1 MHGRTNAMDEKN
13 DLSDRVLSDLFAPTK
28 ASPSPEPEK
37 RSRGRP
43 AGTKSPLL
51 APTTSL
57 HLEDFYFL
65 RSVINGLSATEA
77 YERYYSTVE
86 SDAQGRLLI
95 PHGHTLLAR
104 ARRLIA
110 EIVRQAQGR
119 PTDDLGALAEQLQ
132 LPLPALTTSAR
143 EKASAVILFE
153 EWAEQHADMFRE
165 NELAERYQE
174 YLDDNGE
181 VTAADQATEQMLR
194 RSNSLQAK
202 LRALNALQTEL
213 ARRPVPEHVPEL
225 WLSEKIAKALRDQ
238 NIVSLFALVK
248 FISINGK
255 HWYRQLHGIGLGR
268 ARRIEQWLDFH
279 SDTLPRIDRG
289 QPLWQRERYA
299 LAQRQ
304 HQMAFSTTLEA
315 NTGQLLSPSPA
326 LALVPLDL
334 LAVPP
339 ELDGSRGTFRSPNP
353 NQLGAQT
360 DLQAIKSYLSSFV
373 TAGKLKAFDA
383 YRREVERFYLWCL
396 IVARTPLSSITLA
409 HAQAYQLFLQNIPRE
424 WINPKPVERFNP
436 AWRPFRGPLAPKNQ
450 NYALG
455 VLKQCF
461 RKLMENGYLTS
472 SPFASI
478 QKTTQISTG
487 FSIDTT
493 RAFNRDEMQ
502 IIRQAL
508 DTLPGL
514 TAEDPMAAALA
525 RRTQL
530 IMQLLLSTGMRRSE
544 LANASLATLAT
555 VQLES
560 ETEDAHTLQVVGKG
574 SKNRTAILSSDL
586 LARIRQHHND
596 VRTLR
601 ANEPEVLKD
610 LDKSQPVI
618 ASLERR
624 PGSTKASDTAR
635 ARLSSD
641 GIYRSI
647 KAFLKHAHKQAPGKQ
662 SQTPNRLDKATP
674 HWTRHTFAHAI
685 LDSNFKGKGLP
696 ITQRLLG
703 HKSLSTTGQYLEQDT
718 TDLILASRQAK
729 LL

>member
-1 MHGRTNAMDEKN
+1 MDEKN
-13 DLSDRVLSDLFAPTK
+13 DLSDRVLSDLFTPTK

-43 AGTKSPLL
+43 AGTKAPLL
-51 APTTSL
+51 APTTNL

-65 RSVINGLSATEA
+65 RSVINGLNAREA
-77 YERYYSTVE
+77 YERYFSTIE

-95 PHGHTLLAR
+95 PHGQTLLAR

-119 PTDDLGALAEQLQ
+119 PSDDLMAMAEQLQ
-132 LPLPALTTSAR
+132 QPLPTLTTSAR
-143 EKASAVILFE
+143 EKASAAIRFE
-153 EWAEQHADMFRE
+153 DWAEKHADMYRE
-165 NELAERYQE
+165 QELAERYQE
-174 YLDDNGE
+174 YLQDNSEGSATDE
-181 VTAADQATEQMLR
+181 ATAQMLQ
-194 RSNSLQAK
+194 RSNAVQAK

-225 WLSEKIAKALRDQ
+225 WLSEKIAQAMRDH

-255 HWYRQLHGIGLGR
+255 HWYRQLQGIGLGR
-268 ARRIEQWLDFH
+268 ARRIEQWLEFH
-279 SDTLPRIDRG
+279 SDTLPLIDRR

-299 LAQRQ
+299 LAQRE
-304 HQMAFSTTLEA
+304 HQMAYAPTLDA
-315 NTGQLLSPSPA
+315 STGQILPPSPA
-326 LALVPLDL
+326 LAPRFALVPLDL

-360 DLQAIKSYLSSFV
+360 DLQAIKSYLSSFA

-461 RKLMENGYLTS
+461 RKLLENGYLTS
-472 SPFASI
+472 SPFTSI

-493 RAFNRDEMQ
+493 RAFNKAEIE
-502 IIRQAL
+502 IIRRTL

-514 TAEDPMAAALA
+514 
-525 RRTQL
+525 
-530 IMQLLLSTGMRRSE
+530 
-544 LANASLATLAT
+544 AS
-555 VQLES
+555 
-560 ETEDAHTLQVVGKG
+560 
-574 SKNRTAILSSDL
+574 
-586 LARIRQHHND
+586 
-596 VRTLR
+596 
-601 ANEPEVLKD
+601 
-610 LDKSQPVI
+610 
-618 ASLERR
+618 
-624 PGSTKASDTAR
+624 
-635 ARLSSD
+635 
-641 GIYRSI
+641 
-647 KAFLKHAHKQAPGKQ
+647 
-662 SQTPNRLDKATP
+662 
-674 HWTRHTFAHAI
+674 
-685 LDSNFKGKGLP
+685 
-696 ITQRLLG
+696 
-703 HKSLSTTGQYLEQDT
+703 
-718 TDLILASRQAK
+718 
-729 LL
+729 

>member
-1 MHGRTNAMDEKN
+1 MDEKN
-13 DLSDRVLSDLFAPTK
+13 DLSDRVLSDLFAPPK

-43 AGTKSPLL
+43 AGTKAPLL

-57 HLEDFYFL
+57 NLEDFSFL
-65 RSVINGLSATEA
+65 RAVINGLDAREA
-77 YERYYSTVE
+77 FERYYSSIE

-95 PHGHTLLAR
+95 PHGHALLAR

-110 EIVRQAQGR
+110 EIVRQAQDR
-119 PTDDLGALAEQLQ
+119 PTDDLGALAIQLEK
-132 LPLPALTTSAR
+132 PLPTLTTSAR
-143 EKASAVILFE
+143 EKDSAVMQFE
-153 EWAEQHADMFRE
+153 EWAEQNADMYRE
-165 NELAERYQE
+165 NELAERYLE
-174 YLDDNGE
+174 YLQDNDEGNVAAE
-181 VTAADQATEQMLR
+181 ATAQMLQ
-194 RSNSLQAK
+194 RSNALEAK

-225 WLSEKIAKALRDQ
+225 WLSEKIAKAMRDH
-238 NIVSLFALVK
+238 NIGSLFALVK

-255 HWYRQLHGIGLGR
+255 HWYRQLQGIGLGR
-268 ARRIEQWLDFH
+268 ARRIEQWLEFH
-279 SDTLPRIDRG
+279 SDTLPHIDRE

-304 HQMAFSTTLEA
+304 HQMAHALSLDA
-315 NTGQLLSPSPA
+315 STGQILPPSPA
-326 LALVPLDL
+326 PAPRFALVPLDL

-339 ELDGSRGTFRSPNP
+339 DLDGSRGTFRSPNP

-360 DLQAIKSYLSSFV
+360 DLQAIKSYLSSFA
-373 TAGKLKAFDA
+373 TAGKIKAFDA

-396 IVARTPLSSITLA
+396 IVVRTPLSSITLA
-409 HAQAYQLFLQNIPRE
+409 HAQAYQLFLQNIPPE

-436 AWRPFRGPLAPKNQ
+436 AWRPFRGQLSPKNQ

-455 VLKQCF
+455 VLKQLF

-478 QKTTQISTG
+478 QKTTQVSTG

-493 RAFNRDEMQ
+493 RAFNKAEMK
-502 IIRQAL
+502 IIRRAL

-514 TAEDPMAAALA
+514 ASKDPLAAALA

-530 IMQLLLSTGMRRSE
+530 IMLLLLSTGMRRSE
-544 LANASLATLAT
+544 LANATLAGLST
-555 VQLES
+555 VQLEG
-560 ETEDAHTLQVVGKG
+560 EMAEAYTLQLVGKG
-574 SKNRTAILSSDL
+574 SKRRTVALSADL
-586 LARIRQHHND
+586 LTRIRQHHDD
-596 VRTLR
+596 VRLVR
-601 ANEPEVLKD
+601 ANEQEVLKD
-610 LDKSQPVI
+610 LDRSQPLV
-618 ASLERR
+618 ASLEPS
-624 PGSTKASDTAR
+624 PGISASLITT

-641 GIYRSI
+641 GIYRAI
-647 KAFLKHAHKQAPGKQ
+647 KTFLRHAQRLSSGDKEKTAI
-662 SQTPNRLDKATP
+662 RLDKATP
-674 HWTRHTFAHAI
+674 HWTRHTVAHAI

-696 ITQRLLG
+696 LAQRLLG
-703 HKSLSTTGQYLEQDT
+703 HRSLSTTGQYLEQDNT
-718 TDLILASRQAK
+718 ELILAVRRAK